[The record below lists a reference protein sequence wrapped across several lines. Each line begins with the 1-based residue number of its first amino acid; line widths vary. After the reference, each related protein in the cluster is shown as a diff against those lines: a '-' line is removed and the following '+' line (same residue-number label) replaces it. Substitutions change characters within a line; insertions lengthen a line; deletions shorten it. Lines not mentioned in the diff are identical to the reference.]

1 MPIIESL
8 LDTDQ
13 YILTMCQGAFHQA
26 AKAIV
31 KYKFKCRNGN
41 SIPRH
46 NTDLFME
53 MLNTQIDHYC
63 SLTMRNAELAFLSSI
78 KCGPNTP
85 PLFKR
90 SFLDFL
96 RFFKPNRSHINA
108 YIDNK
113 GRLQIEIEGP
123 MYLVI
128 WFEVPMLAIV
138 SELYKRALFNP
149 GFDFQNVDI
158 GRANLKDK
166 VSYLNS
172 ALEPD
177 SPFTYVDFGTRRRY
191 SKFWHM
197 ETIEYQIEHAQPWFV
212 GTSNLYFAMK
222 YGIRA
227 VGTMS
232 HAWFQ
237 LFQRMRY
244 RLGVS
249 QKAALS
255 AWVDE
260 YQGDLGIALSDIGG
274 FEWFLKDFNLY
285 YAKLFDGCRHDS
297 GDPFWW
303 CEKLI
308 KHYEDLRIDPTTKL
322 AVFSDGLDFKLT
334 VRLYSEFHKRIK
346 TSFGIGT
353 YLTNDMG
360 WEALQI
366 VIKMVECNGGP
377 VSKKSDSSGKG
388 MCEDPKFDSY
398 FDKVIAEEIAN
409 NQGLG
414 GGP

>member
-13 YILTMCQGAFHQA
+13 YIFTQAQGAFHQA
-26 AKAIV
+26 TKAIV

-41 SIPRH
+41 GSGVPRH
-46 NTDLFME
+46 NTDLFIK
-53 MLNTQIDHYC
+53 MLNTQIDYYC
-63 SLTMRNAELAFLSSI
+63 SLTMTEAELAFLSSI

-96 RFFKPNRSHINA
+96 RLFKPNRSHINV

-128 WFEVPMLAIV
+128 WFEVPVLAIV

-149 GFDFQNVDI
+149 GSDFQNVDA
-158 GRANLKDK
+158 GRINLKEK
-166 VSYLNS
+166 IFYLNS
-172 ALEPD
+172 VLEPG
-177 SPFTYVDFGTRRRY
+177 SPFAYVDFGTRRRY
-191 SKFWHM
+191 SKLWHM

-212 GTSNLYFAMK
+212 GTSNLHFAMK
-222 YGIRA
+222 YGIEA
-227 VGTMS
+227 VGTMA

-237 LFQRMRY
+237 LFQGMRF
-244 RLGVS
+244 RLGDS
-249 QKAALS
+249 QKAALD
-255 AWVDE
+255 AWVNE

-297 GDPFWW
+297 GNPFLW

-322 AVFSDGLDFKLT
+322 AVFSDGLDFRLAI
-334 VRLYSEFHKRIK
+334 RLYNEFHGRIK

-353 YLTNDMG
+353 WLTNDMG

-366 VIKMVECNGGP
+366 VIKMVMCNGGA
-377 VSKKSDSSGKG
+377 VSKRSDSSGKK
-388 MCEDPKFDSY
+388 MCEDAEFDSY
-398 FDKVIAEEIAN
+398 FGKVIAEEIAN
-409 NQGLG
+409 GVQSLL
-414 GGP
+414 